1 MRYARALS
9 MSVIAA
15 VLLTACDDSDP
26 TGPANPGVPSSNE
39 FDWRGAVASGDG
51 IEIKNI
57 SGDVRASFTSGG
69 EVVVHAVKTGR
80 DSDPASV
87 TIEVVRHAE
96 GVTICAIYPDVPGQA
111 PNECLP
117 GLQGNLNN
125 HDNDVEV
132 AFTVSVPAGV
142 EFVGRVV
149 GGDVEA
155 QGLQSD
161 AFVVTVG
168 GDINVTTAGIAEA
181 SSAFGSLN
189 VAIGRADPGRDL
201 AFRTTGG
208 DVTVRVPSNT
218 NAEVL
223 ASTSF
228 GTIASDFP
236 LAGTA
241 NRKSGTLGSGGP
253 MLTLSSM
260 NGNVTL
266 RQGPAAQR

>member
-1 MRYARALS
+1 MRYARTLLMTVIVAALF
-9 MSVIAA
+9 A
-15 VLLTACDDSDP
+15 ACDDNDP
-26 TGPANPGVPSSNE
+26 TGPEAPNTNA
-39 FDWRGAVASGDG
+39 FDWRGTVAPGDR

-57 SGDVRASFTSGG
+57 SGDVRASFTSGS

-96 GVTICAIYPDVPGQA
+96 GVTICAVYPDVPGQA

-117 GLQGNLNN
+117 GLRGNLSSR
-125 HDNDVEV
+125 HNDVKVE
-132 AFTVSVPAGV
+132 FTLSVPAGV

-168 GDINVTTAGIAEA
+168 GDINVATAGIAEA
-181 SSAFGSLN
+181 SSTFGSLN

-208 DVTVRVPSNT
+208 NVTVRVPSNT

-223 ASTSF
+223 AATSF

-236 LAGTA
+236 LQGTA
-241 NRKSGTLGSGGP
+241 HRKSGTLGSGGP
-253 MLTLSSM
+253 NLTLSSM
-260 NGNVTL
+260 NGNVAL

>member
-1 MRYARALS
+1 MT
-9 MSVIAA
+9 VIAA
-15 VLLTACDDSDP
+15 VLFTACDDNDP
-26 TGPANPGVPSSNE
+26 TGPAIPGRPTANE
-39 FDWRGAVASGDG
+39 FDWSGTIAPGDG

-57 SGDVRASFTSGG
+57 SGDVRASYTSGS

-87 TIEVVRHAE
+87 IIEVVRHAE

-117 GLQGNLNN
+117 GVPGNLNN
-125 HDNDVEV
+125 RDNDVKV
-132 AFTVSVPAGV
+132 AFTVSIPAGV
-142 EFVGRVV
+142 DFVGRVV

-161 AFVVTVG
+161 ALVVTVG
-168 GDINVTTAGIAEA
+168 GDINVSTAGIAEA
-181 SSAFGSLN
+181 TSTHGSLN

-201 AFRTTGG
+201 AFRSMGG
-208 DVTVRVPSNT
+208 NVTVRVPSNT

-253 MLTLSSM
+253 NLTLSSM

-266 RQGPAAQR
+266 RQGPAAQH